1 MPCMDMIR
9 PLLAKKQKDDALMRI
24 INEYRAESGEHIYLT
39 GTGGYEMIA
48 AARSIEKE
56 PYSRIFI

>member
-1 MPCMDMIR
+1 
-9 PLLAKKQKDDALMRI
+9 MRI

-48 AARSIEKE
+48 AARSMK
-56 PYSRIFI
+56 RTIFSDFI